1 MGKAG
6 QLNAAMSDIARYK
19 AAAQAIF
26 EVWSTG
32 KLHRLD
38 AIVSPDV
45 MHHDPHDPNGAAGLA
60 GMKKTIER
68 SRSLSPDLKIRIE
81 DQLADGN
88 RVATRWMATMTRD
101 GKRVAIS
108 GITIDRFEDGKI
120 VEAWR
125 CMDMLGLMRQLGD
138 ANLR

>member
-1 MGKAG
+1 
-6 QLNAAMSDIARYK
+6 MSDLVRHK
-19 AAAQAIF
+19 SAAQAVF

-32 KLHRLD
+32 ELQRLD
-38 AIVSPDV
+38 TIVAPDV

-68 SRSLSPDLKIRIE
+68 SRSLSPDLKIRI
-81 DQLADGN
+81 DQLAEGN
-88 RVATRWMATMTRD
+88 RVATRWTATMTRE

-108 GITIDRFEDGKI
+108 GITIDRFESGKI

-125 CMDMLGLMRQLGD
+125 CMDMLGLMRQLGEAD
-138 ANLR
+138 PR

>member
-1 MGKAG
+1 
-6 QLNAAMSDIARYK
+6 MSDLERHK
-19 AAAQAIF
+19 TAAQAVF

-32 KLHRLD
+32 ELQRLD
-38 AIVSPDV
+38 AIVALEV
-45 MHHDPHDPNGAAGLA
+45 IHHDPHDPHGAAGLA

-81 DQLADGN
+81 DQLAEGN
-88 RVATRWMATMTRD
+88 RVATRWTATMTRE

-108 GITIDRFEDGKI
+108 GITIDRFESGKI

-125 CMDMLGLMRQLGD
+125 CMDMLGLMRQLGEAD
-138 ANLR
+138 LR